1 MTQKIRFVDTGKS
14 EFFATV
20 RKRVDAYF
28 KENNISKNANAAM
41 WAKTTFFLGGLVIIY
56 ALIISNQFSPL
67 VMLGLAVLLG
77 MFAAFIGFNVCHD
90 AIHGSFSANPKVN
103 KVLSLVFNVIGA
115 NAYVWS
121 ITHNVVHHT
130 YTNIPGHDED
140 IEVAPGL
147 IRLSP
152 DEKVTWMQQ
161 YQHLYAFLLY
171 GLASLSWVFRK
182 DFKKFYQKRIGQY
195 DNSTHPKGEVFNLFF
210 FKGVYYVLF
219 LIIPLIVLD
228 ITWWQFLIGF
238 VAMHLAE
245 GLVLGLVFQL
255 AHVVEGTEFP
265 SPDEEGNIEEAW
277 AVVQMRTTANFA
289 RKSWLA
295 NFLCGGLNF
304 QIEHHLFPRICHIH
318 YRPVSE
324 IVKKTAEEF
333 GLPYIESETFGG
345 AIASHY
351 KMLRKFGKEAYQE
364 SILSRKNAA
373 MVANL
378 NV

>member
-28 KENNISKNANAAM
+28 KDNNISKNANAAM
-41 WAKTTFFLGGLVIIY
+41 WAKTAFFLSGLVILY
-56 ALIISNQFSPL
+56 ALIISNQFTPP
-67 VMLGLAVLLG
+67 VMLGLAILLG

-90 AIHGSFSANPKVN
+90 AIHGSFSANPAVN
-103 KVLSLVFNVIGA
+103 KVLGLVFNVIGA

-161 YQHLYAFLLY
+161 YQHFYAFLLY

-182 DFKKFYQKRIGQY
+182 DFKKFFQKKIGQY

-210 FKGVYYVLF
+210 FKGVYYILF
-219 LIIPLIVLD
+219 LVIPLLVLD
-228 ITWWQFLIGF
+228 ITWWQFIIGF

-265 SPDEEGNIEEAW
+265 SPDDKGNIEEAW
-277 AVVQMRTTANFA
+277 AVHQMRTTANFA
-289 RKSWLA
+289 RKSWMA

-318 YRPVSE
+318 YRPVSD

-333 GLPYIESETFGG
+333 GLPYIESETFTG

-364 SILSRKNAA
+364 AALTKNNGAFA
-373 MVANL
+373 
-378 NV
+378 